1 MPKVWKRKDRDVWI
15 VDFRDVTGKRIREV
29 GGSTRAEAEN
39 KLAEKIKES
48 REFSGNLTDRDI
60 LLKDYAARWLAS
72 VKEHLAQRT
81 IRSYTQLFELHI
93 APVLGGVKVRD
104 LRRRDVKRLLA
115 EKRQTLGRN
124 SIRLIKAALSTVLS
138 QAVEE
143 EITTVNPALGLFR
156 ESRTSG
162 SSRQADVNPMSHD
175 QLNRFKQTVDRLV
188 GQCLIPPGLGMGFL
202 VMAGTG
208 LRPSELM
215 ALRPTDL
222 DIPGRTVRIERS
234 LDLDG
239 QIKPTKT
246 EETRMVDLSGR
257 LTSKLSDY
265 LMWLDSE
272 AVARGKE
279 QADWL
284 FIDDKGSVL
293 NERYLRKA
301 FARMLRKAE
310 LPHFK
315 PYDLRHTYASLLL
328 SEGVPL
334 VYVSQ
339 QLGHAKP
346 TTTLKHYAKWMPS
359 GNRRYV
365 DVLDRESEKVWHQ
378 KLAPMTE
385 MKGDLVGRESEVLE
399 KINEENG
406 GPCRGRTYG
415 PLIKSQLLYQL
426 S

>member
-15 VDFRDVTGKRIREV
+15 VDFRDATGKRVREV

-48 REFSGNLTDRDI
+48 RDFSGNIADRDI
-60 LLKDYAARWLAS
+60 SLKEYANRWLAS
-72 VKEHLAQRT
+72 VQDQLAQRT
-81 IRSYTQLFELHI
+81 IRSYSQLFELHI
-93 APVLGGVKVRD
+93 IPVLGSMKVRE

-115 EKRQTLGRN
+115 EKRQTLGKN
-124 SIRLIKAALSTVLS
+124 SVRLIKAALSTVLS

-143 EITTVNPALGLFR
+143 EIITVNPALGRFR
-156 ESRTSG
+156 ESRTAG
-162 SSRQADVNPMSHD
+162 SSRQTDVNPMSHE
-175 QLNRFKQTVDRLV
+175 QLARFKGMVERLV
-188 GQCLIPPGLGMGFL
+188 TERLLPPGVGMGFL

-215 ALRPTDL
+215 AVRPSDL
-222 DIPGRTVRIERS
+222 DMPGRTVRIERS

-239 QIKPTKT
+239 QIKATKT
-246 EETRMVDLSGR
+246 EETRLVDLSGR
-257 LTSKLSDY
+257 LTQSLSGY
-265 LMWLDSE
+265 LTWLDSE
-272 AVARGKE
+272 AIARGKE
-279 QADWL
+279 QAEWL
-284 FIDDKGSVL
+284 FVDEKGGVL

-301 FARMLRKAE
+301 FARILRKAE

-328 SEGVPL
+328 SEAVPL

-339 QLGHAKP
+339 QLGHSKP

-365 DVLDRESEKVWHQ
+365 DVLDREFEKVWHQ
-378 KLAPMTE
+378 KLAPTVEMTA
-385 MKGDLVGRESEVLE
+385 ESARPESQVFE
-399 KINEENG
+399 KVKEENG
-406 GPCRGRTYG
+406 GPCRGRTCG